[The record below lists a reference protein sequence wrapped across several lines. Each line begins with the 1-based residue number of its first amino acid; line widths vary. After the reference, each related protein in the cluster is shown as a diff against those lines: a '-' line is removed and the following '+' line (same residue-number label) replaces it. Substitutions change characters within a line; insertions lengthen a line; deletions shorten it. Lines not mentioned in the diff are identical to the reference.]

1 MEDKVAVEDKW
12 EEEGQE
18 MTIEVHHQTVEVEE
32 NKEVMAAE
40 VEEEMSQGEISIGKK
55 FHS

>member
-1 MEDKVAVEDKW
+1 
-12 EEEGQE
+12 